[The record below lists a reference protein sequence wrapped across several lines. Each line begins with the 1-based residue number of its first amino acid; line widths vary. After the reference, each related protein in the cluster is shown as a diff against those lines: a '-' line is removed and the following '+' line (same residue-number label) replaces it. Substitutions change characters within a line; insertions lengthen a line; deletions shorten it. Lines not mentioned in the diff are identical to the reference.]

1 MKLANKIV
9 LPLLVVITG
18 VITSGCSG
26 TGKPQRTY
34 LDETR
39 NLPARAEYPYQY
51 QYSESWRG
59 TERGGAA
66 IRYPGYEHTLVSPY
80 AINDPSGKRYVAHDN
95 YTQVL
100 LTSVANTKYAN
111 GPRGTFTQTPAFCGE
126 NTFLL
131 PNNTQN
137 ASRAEYLRI
146 KDKYCSTPGYRLS
159 AHELNVLSSGEP
171 EELRKYRI
179 QMQIDNQ
186 QPKS

>member
-66 IRYPGYEHTLVSPY
+66 IRYPGYEHTLRVRM
-80 AINDPSGKRYVAHDN
+80 PSMIHPGSDMWHMTITPRSCSLQWQTQSMPMGRVARSHRPQHFAGKIPFSFLITHRTPVGLN
-95 YTQVL
+95 
-100 LTSVANTKYAN
+100 TSVSKINTAQHLAI
-111 GPRGTFTQTPAFCGE
+111 G
-126 NTFLL
+126 
-131 PNNTQN
+131 
-137 ASRAEYLRI
+137 
-146 KDKYCSTPGYRLS
+146 
-159 AHELNVLSSGEP
+159 
-171 EELRKYRI
+171 
-179 QMQIDNQ
+179 
-186 QPKS
+186 

>member
-9 LPLLVVITG
+9 YPLLVVITG

-26 TGKPQRTY
+26 SGKPQRTY

-51 QYSESWRG
+51 QYSESWRS

-80 AINDPSGKRYVAHDN
+80 AINDPSGKRYEAHDN

-111 GPRGTFTQTPAFCGE
+111 GRVARSPRPQHFAGKIPFSFLITHRTPAGP
-126 NTFLL
+126 NTSASKI
-131 PNNTQN
+131 NTAQH
-137 ASRAEYLRI
+137 LVI
-146 KDKYCSTPGYRLS
+146 G
-159 AHELNVLSSGEP
+159 
-171 EELRKYRI
+171 
-179 QMQIDNQ
+179 
-186 QPKS
+186 